1 MRNTNTRKS
10 FTLLTIAALILAGSL
25 TFGLTSRNSASAQ
38 TTAGTVGIVLPNTNI
53 YALNNDNTIFVMKPG
68 TTNFVRLVRVSQV
81 DGNLIGIDFRPADG
95 NANSLYALADTGKVY
110 TVSLTGTTVGAAT
123 LVSTTSPRFAGGC
136 QSLMDFNPVV
146 NALRLIGTNDQNFAL
161 VNSGGNL
168 NVTAVQTAITYDPND
183 VNKGV
188 DPNLTGASYTN
199 NFAGAASTLLFGVD
213 YDLDTFVTISSKSAT
228 GSSNTG
234 GGQLQTIGNVV
245 DSNGRQINFSST
257 TDLDIYTDANGGN
270 TVIGMS
276 ARTMFTIN
284 LSQIDPNLA
293 LGTTQKVTAQTVT
306 MFEPGGGY
314 IDIAVAPIAAAP
326 TPTPTPAPAPTTL
339 QAENALL
346 GGGNKVDTIHAG
358 FTGTGFVDYA
368 DNVAGGFTEFTLA
381 QTGNRTLIFRYGN
394 GSTVNR
400 TCAVTVNGVA
410 VGTLSFPPTGAWPTW
425 LTVSIPVNL
434 GTAAGSKV
442 RVTSTTA
449 AGGPNLDKL
458 DVQ

>member
-10 FTLLTIAALILAGSL
+10 FTLLTSAVLILTVSL
-25 TFGLTSRNSASAQ
+25 TFSLTSRDSATAQ
-38 TTAGTVGIVLPNTNI
+38 TATTAGGIVLPNANI
-53 YALNNDNTIFVMKPG
+53 FGLNNDNTIFLMKPG
-68 TTNFVRLVRVSQV
+68 ATNFARLARVSGV

-95 NANSLYALADTGKVY
+95 SLYVLTDTGKVY
-110 TVSLTGTTVGAAT
+110 TVSLTGTAT
-123 LVSTTSPRFAGGC
+123 LVSTASPRFAGGA

-161 VNSGGNL
+161 VNNAGGNL

-188 DPNLTGASYTN
+188 DPNLTGGSYTN
-199 NFAGAASTLLFGVD
+199 NFAGAANTLFYGID
-213 YDLDTFVTISSKSAT
+213 FDLDTFVTISSKSAT

-245 DSNGRQINFSST
+245 DGNGRQINFSPT

-276 ARTMFTIN
+276 ARTMFVID
-284 LSQIDPNLA
+284 LSQIDPNLP
-293 LGTTQKVTAQTVT
+293 LGTLQKVTAQTVT

-314 IDIAVAPIAAAP
+314 IDIAVAPLAAAPTPTP

-346 GGGNKVDTIHAG
+346 GGGNKVATVHAG

-368 DNVAGGFTEFTLA
+368 DNVAGGFTEFSLG
-381 QTGNRTLIFRYGN
+381 QTGNRTLIFRYAN

-400 TCAVTVNGVA
+400 TCSVTVNGVA
-410 VGTLSFPPTGAWPTW
+410 VGTLSFSPTGAWTTW
-425 LTVSIPVNL
+425 STCSIPVNL
-434 GTAAGSKV
+434 GTAAGNKAV
-442 RVTSTTA
+442 RVTSTTT

>member
-1 MRNTNTRKS
+1 MKNMNMRKS
-10 FTLLTIAALILAGSL
+10 FTLLTIAALILAVSL
-25 TFGLTSRNSASAQ
+25 TFGLTSRDSASAQ
-38 TTAGTVGIVLPNTNI
+38 TAAGTAGIVLPNANI
-53 YALNNDNTIFVMKPG
+53 FGLNNDNTIFLMKPG
-68 TTNFVRLVRVSQV
+68 ATNFARLARVSGV

-95 NANSLYALADTGKVY
+95 NANSLYVLTDTGKVY
-110 TVSLTGTTVGAAT
+110 TVNLTGTTPGAAT
-123 LVSTTSPRFAGGC
+123 LVSTASPRFAGGV

-188 DPNLTGASYTN
+188 DPNLTGGSYTN
-199 NFAGAASTLLFGVD
+199 NYAGAPNTIFYGVD
-213 YDLDTFVTISSKSAT
+213 FDLDTFVTISSKSAT

-245 DSNGRQINFSST
+245 DSNGRQINFSPT

-276 ARTMFTIN
+276 ARTMFTID
-284 LSQIDPNLA
+284 LSQINPNLA
-293 LGTTQKVTAQTVT
+293 LGTTQKVVAQTVT

-314 IDIAVAPIAAAP
+314 IDVAIAPAFATP
-326 TPTPTPAPAPTTL
+326 TPTPTPAPVTL

-368 DNVAGGFTEFTLA
+368 DNVAGGFTEFSVG
-381 QTGNRTLIFRYGN
+381 QTGARMLIFRYGN
-394 GSTVNR
+394 GSMVNR
-400 TCAVTVNGVA
+400 TCALTVNGTA

-425 LTVSIPVNL
+425 QTVSIQVNL
-434 GTAAGSKV
+434 GTAAGNKAV
-442 RVTSTTA
+442 RLTSTTT

-458 DVQ
+458 DIQ